1 MNIGQKIKTLR
12 QENNLTQEEL
22 AEQLGVSFQAVSRW
36 ENSATYPDIT
46 LLPII
51 ANIFDVTTDYL
62 LDIDSYKAKDE
73 IDKILEKN
81 DSLFNE
87 GKTKEREE
95 LLESALKKYPNS
107 WNIKDCLIDVYF
119 TIAFSNSENRE
130 EYDQKAIKLATNILD
145 RCLDDSIRY
154 SAMHT
159 LILIYQARKEYDKAK
174 AILDK
179 LPDMIITR
187 DWLLPDCVVG
197 EERIKTTQY
206 IFKNLV
212 EMFYSKL
219 ITTYGRKEEGTKD
232 IVLLKYKEFL
242 DIVFENEDY
251 GFNHTR
257 LSDIY
262 MRCAKDQA
270 IVKNKEKTIDYI
282 KKAYFNIKEFV
293 KIYNNKEVLKHTS
306 FLVDR
311 LEDDSKQW
319 LFWDDIKKQN
329 EEFLEEL
336 KKDMFDFVRNDKE
349 IREIVEELNK
359 K

>member
-107 WNIKDCLIDVYF
+107 WNIKDCLINVYF

-130 EYDQKAIKLATNILD
+130 EYDQKAIKLVTNILD

-154 SAMHT
+154 NCMHT

-187 DWLLPDCVVG
+187 DWLLPDCVTG

-219 ITTYGRKEEGTKD
+219 ITTYGRKKEGTRD
-232 IVLLKYKEFL
+232 IVLLKYKEFQ
-242 DIVFENEDY
+242 I
-251 GFNHTR
+251 
-257 LSDIY
+257 
-262 MRCAKDQA
+262 
-270 IVKNKEKTIDYI
+270 
-282 KKAYFNIKEFV
+282 
-293 KIYNNKEVLKHTS
+293 
-306 FLVDR
+306 
-311 LEDDSKQW
+311 
-319 LFWDDIKKQN
+319 
-329 EEFLEEL
+329 
-336 KKDMFDFVRNDKE
+336 
-349 IREIVEELNK
+349 
-359 K
+359 

>member
-1 MNIGQKIKTLR
+1 MKSMNIGQKIKTLR

-107 WNIKDCLIDVYF
+107 WNIKDCLINVYF

-130 EYDQKAIKLATNILD
+130 EYDQKAIKLVTNILD

-154 SAMHT
+154 NCMHT

-187 DWLLPDCVVG
+187 DWLLPDCVTG

-219 ITTYGRKEEGTKD
+219 ITTYGRKKEGTRD
-232 IVLLKYKEFL
+232 IVLLKYKEFQ
-242 DIVFENEDY
+242 I
-251 GFNHTR
+251 
-257 LSDIY
+257 
-262 MRCAKDQA
+262 
-270 IVKNKEKTIDYI
+270 
-282 KKAYFNIKEFV
+282 
-293 KIYNNKEVLKHTS
+293 
-306 FLVDR
+306 
-311 LEDDSKQW
+311 
-319 LFWDDIKKQN
+319 
-329 EEFLEEL
+329 
-336 KKDMFDFVRNDKE
+336 
-349 IREIVEELNK
+349 
-359 K
+359 